1 MIMSDTEGRFT
12 PSTPIFYNNELLI
25 NYELVVGMT
34 NYKLL
39 HYVILTAAIQ

>member
-12 PSTPIFYNNELLI
+12 PSTPIFYNELLI
-25 NYELVVGMT
+25 NYELVGMT